1 MSARDTGSAP
11 PEPVRIRVAMLTF
24 HRPDDLRAV
33 IPLLLAQAEDV
44 ASRSWP
50 HGHPVEA
57 GIAIVDNDPA
67 GSGEA
72 IVRSFAGPISY
83 AVEPMPGI
91 AAARNRA
98 LDETTDADILVF
110 IDDDERPHDGW
121 LAGLYATQ
129 LATGAAAV
137 AGPVISEFTGD
148 LDPWVAAGA
157 FFRRRRLP
165 TGTRISIAA
174 TNNLLIDR
182 RQIDGLGLRFDRR
195 FGMSGAD
202 DSFFTCSLAR
212 SGACLVW
219 CDEAIVTDVVP
230 AERMTRDWV
239 IRRAFSTG
247 NSTSLVAVALQD
259 GAVARAAVRLRQFGR
274 AALRG
279 AGGGAQFAAG
289 LLLRSPH
296 HQTRGLRTLA
306 RGAGMFVGLLG
317 LSYQEYGAATHRRRR
332 LRRLG
337 PVN

>member
-1 MSARDTGSAP
+1 
-11 PEPVRIRVAMLTF
+11 MLTF

-33 IPLLLAQAEDV
+33 IPLLLLQAEDV
-44 ASRSWP
+44 ESRSWP
-50 HGHPVEA
+50 HGRPVEV
-57 GIAIVDNDPA
+57 GIVIVDNDPA

-72 IVRSFAGPISY
+72 VVRSFAGPVRY
-83 AVEPMPGI
+83 VVEPLPGI

-98 LDETTDADILVF
+98 LDETTDADVLVF

-121 LAGLYATQ
+121 LASLYATH

-137 AGPVISEFTGD
+137 AGPVVSEFVGE

-165 TGTRISIAA
+165 TGTPISVAA

-182 RQIDGLGLRFDRR
+182 SQTDRLGLRFDRR

-202 DSFFTCSLAR
+202 DTFFTSSLAR
-212 SGACLVW
+212 SGARLVW
-219 CDEAIVTDVVP
+219 CDEAVVSDVVP
-230 AERMTRDWV
+230 AERMTRSWV
-239 IRRAFSTG
+239 VRRAFSSG
-247 NSTSLVAVALQD
+247 NSASLVAVALHD
-259 GAVARAAVRLRQFGR
+259 GAVSRAGVRLRQLGH

-279 AGGGAQFAAG
+279 AGGGGQLAAG

-296 HQTRGLRTLA
+296 HQTRGARTFA
-306 RGAGMFVGLLG
+306 RGAGMVAGILG
-317 LSYQEYGAATHRRRR
+317 LSYQEYGAADQRGRG

-337 PVN
+337 AVDPSLIRPL

>member
-1 MSARDTGSAP
+1 MSVSDRGTQRD
-11 PEPVRIRVAMLTF
+11 PVRLRIGMLTF

-33 IPLLLAQAEDV
+33 VPLLLHQVEDV

-50 HGHPVEA
+50 HGRPVEVR
-57 GIAIVDNDPA
+57 IVIVDNDPA

-72 IVRSFAGPISY
+72 IVRSFAGPIGY
-83 AVEPMPGI
+83 AIEPLPGI

-121 LAGLYATQ
+121 LARLYATH

-137 AGPVISEFTGD
+137 AGPVISEFVGD

-165 TGTRISIAA
+165 TGTPISIAA

-182 RQIDGLGLRFDRR
+182 RQIDELGLRFDRR

-212 SGACLVW
+212 SGARLVW

-239 IRRAFSTG
+239 LRRAFSSG
-247 NSTSLVAVALQD
+247 NSTSLVAVALRE
-259 GAVARAAVRLRQFGR
+259 GVVSRAVVRLRQLGR

-279 AGGGAQFAAG
+279 AGGGGRFVVG

-306 RGAGMFVGLLG
+306 RGAGMAIGLLG
-317 LSYQEYGAATHRRRR
+317 LSYQEYGAAEHRRRR

-337 PVN
+337 AVN